1 MTCSITFVTC
11 IFFYIKDMCRVIK
24 QKKTWLCT
32 FVCVDCESKP
42 YCMNPVWFFLKK
54 LRSFTRKLN
63 MYSQK
68 NAMNSSYL
76 RLFLLC
82 CSNALLLKLTCWLIV
97 SIFIWRWPICS
108 AFFFISIKELVFS
121 NLFVLLIKTCSTLAI
136 SLKKT
141 LLIPLSVIP
150 PASAKSIKIYGLFY
164 LLMPNLIQKFYCT
177 SDHCT
182 WIFQAKPCCI

>member
-1 MTCSITFVTC
+1 MILFEKAQV
-11 IFFYIKDMCRVIK
+11 FYKETVY
-24 QKKTWLCT
+24 
-32 FVCVDCESKP
+32 V
-42 YCMNPVWFFLKK
+42 
-54 LRSFTRKLN
+54 FTEKRN
-63 MYSQK
+63 E
-68 NAMNSSYL
+68 
-76 RLFLLC
+76 FLLPKTVPIMLFKC
-82 CSNALLLKLTCWLIV
+82 FASETNMLINSFHFYLKVTHMFGL
-97 SIFIWRWPICS
+97 
-108 AFFFISIKELVFS
+108 FFISIKELVFS